1 MKSGASQ
8 RDIHLVLDN
17 PNKFIRLSLSGNP
30 PYLDSGKNLR
40 PLLIQSY
47 IKGFRIVFTLGT
59 VLAVIAFVV
68 TFFLIPQI
76 DIVRPDDEQLKQEG
90 RAYDEALRRK
100 ANRKRAGQTGQA
112 QTRTPFPDVS
122 AI

>member
-1 MKSGASQ
+1 MQSGASQ

-47 IKGFRIVFTLGT
+47 IKGFRIVFMLAT
-59 VLAVIAFVV
+59 VLAVLAFVV
-68 TFFLIPQI
+68 AFFFIPQI
-76 DIVRPDDEQLKQEG
+76 DIVRPDDAQLKAEG
-90 RAYDEALRRK
+90 RAYDEELRRK
-100 ANRKRAGQTGQA
+100 SKRRKPGQA
-112 QTRTPFPDVS
+112 GASPGANPF
-122 AI
+122 A